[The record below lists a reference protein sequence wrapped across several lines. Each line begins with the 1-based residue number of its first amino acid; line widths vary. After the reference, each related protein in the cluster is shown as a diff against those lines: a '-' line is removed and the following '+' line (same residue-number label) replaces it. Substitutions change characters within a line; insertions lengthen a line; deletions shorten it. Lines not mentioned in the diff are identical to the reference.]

1 MTTGA
6 PLVHN
11 PAMWENLPNARL
23 SGTARDVFD
32 VLTSRQ
38 QPGGLVVIKQK
49 EIAEKLGIQQSGVGR
64 AIGDLRDLG
73 ILHARTTPGRYRI
86 NPLLAGYESLAH
98 MVNALSA
105 ADAEIWPL
113 RYDAGVRP
121 PRRLDVRAGTD
132 FDPDPGGGEEAPMP
146 DLAPALRLL
155 AG

>member
-1 MTTGA
+1 MSGV

-11 PAMWENLPNARL
+11 PAIWENLPNARM

-38 QPGGLVVIKQK
+38 EPGGLVVIKQK
-49 EIAEKLGIQQSGVGR
+49 DIAEKLGIQQSGVGR

-86 NPLLAGYESLAH
+86 NPMLAGYESLAH
-98 MVNALSA
+98 MVNTLNDPST
-105 ADAEIWPL
+105 EVWGL

-121 PRRLDVRAGTD
+121 PRRLDARAGTD
-132 FDPDPGGGEEAPMP
+132 FDPDPDGGEDAPMP
-146 DLAPALRLL
+146 EAQPFLRI